1 MIIFGIWAALSWIT
15 MKFLPRLL
23 LRHCIFLSCLQAM
36 MPFTKGLR
44 NQQQPAIQV
53 FAPNEPQF
61 LQYYKANEA
70 KKLANPIWCLGAK
83 DILKRIV
90 ASGSR
95 NFLISHR
102 DHQVNDLLEQAGLLG
117 YFTEVVTASNG
128 FARKPNP
135 ESLLYLKEKYLIS
148 KGLVIGDRRL
158 DIEAGQAAGFDT
170 LLVDGRKNLLEIV
183 D

>member
-23 LRHCIFLSCLQAM
+23 LRRCIFKLSASHDAVYQRLKESTA
-36 MPFTKGLR
+36 T
-44 NQQQPAIQV
+44 AIQV